1 MQFEKFLRPR
11 EDTYSWASGK
21 GNMFYCLGGGSF
33 SMTRKSLK
41 ILAKHGALPS
51 LNLVSLAYIIE
62 VFSLSRGWCCVLGI
76 WHTEVSEPRI
86 LPTSKKH
93 ICTFLNVIYLSF
105 ILRIAL
111 DIIHMYKVSFS
122 VLLKRFLLGMLE
134 QIRTSIPNTFWGWFQ
149 PDSRSVGKKE
159 NR

>member
-41 ILAKHGALPS
+41 ILKHGALPS

-62 VFSLSRGWCCVLGI
+62 VFSLSQGWCCVLGI
-76 WHTEVSEPRI
+76 WHAEVSEPRI

-159 NR
+159 KR